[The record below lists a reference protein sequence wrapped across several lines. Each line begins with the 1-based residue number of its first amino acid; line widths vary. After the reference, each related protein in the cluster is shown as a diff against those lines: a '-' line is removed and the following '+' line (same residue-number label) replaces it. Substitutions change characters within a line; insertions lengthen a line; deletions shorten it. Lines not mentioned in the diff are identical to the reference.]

1 MKTLVI
7 VGAGK
12 GLGLSIA
19 KRFGKEGFQVALVA
33 RNTEKLRS
41 MVDELNGSGVEA
53 SYFVADIYKK
63 EQIEKALADIK
74 ARYGTIDVLEFS
86 PLAGNYPPTSVLE
99 LTAEN
104 AKDYFEGL
112 VVSAINIVNSVIPDM
127 LERGEG
133 SLLFTTGLSAVYP
146 IPMMSNAGIAQAGLR
161 NYLANL
167 RTVVSPKGILV
178 VNRSLGVGIKEGTG
192 AVNDPEVIADM
203 WYQVYS
209 EKLNGDEEYP
219 KGVTPATVIF

>member
-19 KRFGKEGFQVALVA
+19 KRFGKEAFQIALVA
-33 RNTEKLRS
+33 RNSQKLQS
-41 MVDELNGSGVEA
+41 MVDELNENGIEA
-53 SYFVADIYKK
+53 SYFVADIYKNKK

-74 ARYGTIDVLEFS
+74 VKYGKIDVLEFS

-104 AKDYFEGL
+104 AKDYFVGL
-112 VVSAINIVNSVIPDM
+112 VVSVINIVNNVIPDM
-127 LERGEG
+127 IERGEG
-133 SLLFTTGLSAVYP
+133 ALLFTTGLSAVYP
-146 IPMMSNAGIAQAGLR
+146 ISFMSNAGIAMAGLR

-167 RTVVSPKGILV
+167 HTEISP
-178 VNRSLGVGIKEGTG
+178 
-192 AVNDPEVIADM
+192 
-203 WYQVYS
+203 
-209 EKLNGDEEYP
+209 
-219 KGVTPATVIF
+219 

>member
-12 GLGLSIA
+12 GLGLSVA
-19 KRFGKEGFQVALVA
+19 KRFGREGFQVALMA
-33 RNTEKLRS
+33 RNTEKLQS
-41 MVDELNGSGVEA
+41 MVDELNENGIEA
-53 SYFVADIYKK
+53 SCFVADIFKK
-63 EQIEKALADIK
+63 DQIEKALDDIK
-74 ARYGTIDVLEFS
+74 AKYGKIDVLEFS

-99 LTAEN
+99 LTGEN

-112 VVSAINIVNSVIPDM
+112 VISAINIVNNVIPDM
-127 LERGEG
+127 IERGEG

-167 RTVVSPKGILV
+167 RAVVSPKGILV
-178 VNRSLGVGIKEGTG
+178 ANRSLGVGIKAGTG
-192 AVNDPEVIADM
+192 AVNDPEVIAEM

-209 EKLNGDEEYP
+209 EKLSGDEEYP
-219 KGVTPATVIF
+219 KGVTPATIIF